1 MPRLTNERSPYEGY
15 TGLILGR
22 MRGQKVTITDLAEK
36 MGVTANTMSRY
47 IRQPGTMKLATIRR
61 LHRILGIQAEEA
73 RERIPMW

>member
-1 MPRLTNERSPYEGY
+1 MPRLINERSPYESY

-22 MRGQKVTITDLAEK
+22 MRGQKMTIIDLASR

-47 IRQPGTMKLATIRR
+47 IKSPGTMKLATIRR